1 MLFAA
6 AWKIISICREYFAL
20 NRDTFDVMDD
30 ATAIQRCKAGESGAY
45 RHLVD
50 SYQREAIGHAV
61 AILGNR
67 DDALDAVQDAFVD
80 AYRRLDTFDTTRRFY
95 PWFYVILRNRCF
107 KLSESRRRRAT
118 ESLDEAVI
126 IEQREGDGTRVAELE
141 YGLLQLEADDREIL
155 TLKYLDGL
163 SYAELAERLQIPT
176 GTVMSR
182 LFKARKRLHAAMQN
196 EQ

>member
-1 MLFAA
+1 
-6 AWKIISICREYFAL
+6 
-20 NRDTFDVMDD
+20 MDD

-45 RHLVD
+45 RYLVD
-50 SYQREAIGHAV
+50 SYQREALGHAV

-80 AYRRLDTFDTTRRFY
+80 AYRRLDTFDGTRRFY

-107 KLSESRRRRAT
+107 KLAAGRRKRAA
-118 ESLDEAVI
+118 EPLDDTI
-126 IEQREGDGTRVAELE
+126 IILQHEEDTTRGIELE
-141 YGLLQLEADDREIL
+141 QGLMQLETEDRELL

-182 LFKARKRLHAAMQN
+182 LYKARQRLRQVMQN